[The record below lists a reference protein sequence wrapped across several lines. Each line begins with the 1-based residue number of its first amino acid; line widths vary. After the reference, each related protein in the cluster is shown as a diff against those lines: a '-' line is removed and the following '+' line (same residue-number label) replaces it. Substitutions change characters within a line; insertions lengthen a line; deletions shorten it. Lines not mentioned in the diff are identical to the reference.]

1 MTTGTTDTPGT
12 TGTHIHAEDYSALA
26 DGTAVRRWTL
36 ERDGTRVRVLTYGGI
51 LQSAEVPDRDGVRGP
66 VALGLPDLAAYE
78 EFSGPYFGA
87 LVGRY
92 ANRIAG
98 AGFVL
103 DGTDVRV
110 TPNEG
115 PNQVHGGPRGF
126 DKRVW
131 DAREVP
137 DGVCLSLVAEDGE
150 EGFPGRLAVSVTYG
164 LEPGGALRI
173 DYRATTDAPT
183 VVNLTN
189 HTYWNMAGADGTSAL
204 GHELRIAAGAIT
216 PVDGDSLP
224 TGELSPVGGTRFDFR
239 EPKAVG
245 AGYDHNYVLDGSP
258 ADGVAAELYAP
269 ASGRVLTVRTTE
281 PGMQLYT
288 ADHFEGRPFGPCAGI
303 ALETQHFPDSPNRP
317 EFPSTV
323 LRPGEEFNS
332 TTVYGFSVR

>member
-1 MTTGTTDTPGT
+1 MTTGTTGT
-12 TGTHIHAEDYSALA
+12 DIHAEDYSALA

-51 LQSAEVPDRDGVRGP
+51 VQSVEVPDRDGVRGP

-78 EFSGPYFGA
+78 TFSGPYFGA

-98 AGFVL
+98 ARFVL
-103 DGTDVRV
+103 DGTARQV

-115 PNQVHGGPRGF
+115 RNHVHGGTRGF

-131 DAREVP
+131 EAREVP
-137 DGVCLSLVAEDGE
+137 HGVCLSLVAEDGE
-150 EGFPGRLAVSVTYG
+150 EGFPGRLAVSVTYT
-164 LEPGGALRI
+164 LDAGGALRI

-189 HTYWNMAGADGTSAL
+189 HTYWNLAGADGASAL
-204 GHELRIAAGAIT
+204 GHELRIAAGQIT

-224 TGELSPVGGTRFDFR
+224 TGEFAAVDGTRFDFR
-239 EPKAVG
+239 EARAVG
-245 AGYDHNYVLDGSP
+245 PAYDHNYVLDGSTD
-258 ADGVAAELYAP
+258 DGVAAELYA
-269 ASGRVLTVRTTE
+269 AGTGRVLTVRTTE

-288 ADHFEGRPFGPCAGI
+288 ADHFDGKPFGPCAGI

-317 EFPSTV
+317 GFPSTV
-323 LRPGEEFNS
+323 LRPGEEFVS